1 MLCYIVHLYHFMEF
15 VFRRDQTM
23 HITPGFV
30 VRQIAGET
38 IAVPSGPS
46 AQCLSG
52 LLALNGSGEFLFNLL
67 QSEQTQ
73 DSLVQALL
81 DTYEVDSATAGADV
95 DEFLQILR
103 QNGILV
109 EDPS

>member
-1 MLCYIVHLYHFMEF
+1 
-15 VFRRDQTM
+15 M

-46 AQCLSG
+46 AQSLSG
-52 LLALNGSGEFLFNLL
+52 LLALNDSGEFLFNLL
-67 QSEQTQ
+67 QTEQTT

-81 DTYEVDSATAGADV
+81 DTYEVDGDTALADV
-95 DEFLQILR
+95 TEFLNILR
-103 QNGILV
+103 EHKILI
-109 EDPS
+109 EESL

>member
-1 MLCYIVHLYHFMEF
+1 M
-15 VFRRDQTM
+15 R
-23 HITPGFV
+23 ITPGFV

-46 AQCLSG
+46 AQSLSG

-67 QSEQTQ
+67 QTEQTQ
-73 DSLVQALL
+73 ESLVQALL
-81 DTYEVDSATAGADV
+81 DTYEVDADTACADV
-95 DEFLQILR
+95 SEFLGTLRENNIL
-103 QNGILV
+103 I

>member
-1 MLCYIVHLYHFMEF
+1 
-15 VFRRDQTM
+15 M

-46 AQCLSG
+46 AQSLSG

-67 QSEQTQ
+67 QTEQTE
-73 DSLVQALL
+73 DALVQAML
-81 DTYEVDSATAGADV
+81 DTYEVDRDTATADV
-95 DEFLQILR
+95 NEFLAVLR
-103 QNGILV
+103 ENGILI